1 MSIHKRN
8 KLASALKAAR
18 SLRQLSK
25 VANWETEDALAAL
38 PLIGPALA
46 AESSDEGEGLGKFFA
61 SGLGQMVGA
70 PVGILGGIY
79 AGAGMGDLFNR
90 RALAKGLKSVPKKQQ
105 LAAMLAIPAL
115 AAAGTMAGGA
125 IGSRLSPDRET
136 FSDKIKELVS

>member
-25 VANWETEDALAAL
+25 VANWEREDALAAI

-46 AESSDEGEGLGKFFA
+46 AERSDEGEGLGKFFA

-70 PVGILGGIY
+70 PVGTLGGLY
-79 AGAGMGDLFNR
+79 AGGALKDLFDR
-90 RALAKGLKSVPKKQQ
+90 RASAKGLNAMPTKHL
-105 LAAMLAIPAL
+105 LAALLAVPAL
-115 AAAGTMAGGA
+115 GTAGTMAGGA

-136 FSDKIKELVS
+136 FSDRLRELVS